1 MSNGMPV
8 MGGASLVHGLLRARA
23 SGCNGPVTAGVSPV
37 KGFIPRAPA
46 HL

>member
-1 MSNGMPV
+1 MSNGTPV
-8 MGGASLVHGLLRARA
+8 MGGASLGHWLLRGRA
-23 SGCNGPVTAGVSPV
+23 SGCNRPVTVGVSPV